1 MNPFTHVIQCWR
13 LGRLE
18 ALRRKLLV
26 QEERSR
32 LLTLADRDYGT
43 SYYRDRAIE
52 AWCQTMNLRQKCY
65 DLETKI
71 EQT

>member
-26 QEERSR
+26 QEERCH
-32 LLTLADRDYGT
+32 LLALADKDYVS
-43 SYYRDRAIE
+43 SYYRDQAIE
-52 AWCQTMNLRQKCY
+52 AWCQTMNLRQKCL
-65 DLETKI
+65 DLEAKI